1 VSFGPPDV
9 SFGAGNNP
17 DFFTFAPPPPPPDQ
31 VEIEQFEDAPPLS
44 APEVFAVNGLA
55 LASMQGFSNVVI
67 DAGSVILTSNAL
79 GSNASSATFSSVDF
93 GTVQGTSFSLAQGL
107 VVSSGDATPPNSNTT
122 GGFSTNAGGALGSII
137 VNGTPRN
144 INDTTSLS
152 FNFTV
157 PTGTRAVTYDWMFGS
172 EEYPEFGT
180 NVFTDF
186 AAVFVDGIN
195 YLKFPDGSSIEYVN
209 SGNPGSKSQDG
220 TGPFFTDNTSSVLS
234 TEYDGVSAPDLMV
247 GLLDQ
252 TIGSGGIHSIRF
264 IVADTGDSALDSSL
278 FISPGSLIN
287 SDITG
292 STGSDILVGDHFASD
307 AINGLASNDS
317 IFGLGG
323 NDILSGGAGLDVI
336 DGGDGNDNITGGD
349 GSDILTGGSGADV
362 FRYVASTEF
371 GDRINDFLVGT
382 DDLDISSLGITAANN
397 SNNETID
404 FSTIATDLDF
414 SASTSGIFEITGT
427 RLAGTSIL
435 NAEESG
441 RIVLSGMTT
450 NASATK
456 TLVIMYDQAGEIAGT
471 PASTANAAVF
481 LIDDATDL
489 GNTTSNEI
497 TMVAF
502 LENVGQDT
510 LSAADFI

>member
-1 VSFGPPDV
+1 
-9 SFGAGNNP
+9 
-17 DFFTFAPPPPPPDQ
+17 
-31 VEIEQFEDAPPLS
+31 
-44 APEVFAVNGLA
+44 
-55 LASMQGFSNVVI
+55 
-67 DAGSVILTSNAL
+67 
-79 GSNASSATFSSVDF
+79 
-93 GTVQGTSFSLAQGL
+93 
-107 VVSSGDATPPNSNTT
+107 
-122 GGFSTNAGGALGSII
+122 
-137 VNGTPRN
+137 
-144 INDTTSLS
+144 
-152 FNFTV
+152 
-157 PTGTRAVTYDWMFGS
+157 
-172 EEYPEFGT
+172 
-180 NVFTDF
+180 
-186 AAVFVDGIN
+186 
-195 YLKFPDGSSIEYVN
+195 
-209 SGNPGSKSQDG
+209 
-220 TGPFFTDNTSSVLS
+220 
-234 TEYDGVSAPDLMV
+234 
-247 GLLDQ
+247 
-252 TIGSGGIHSIRF
+252 
-264 IVADTGDSALDSSL
+264 
-278 FISPGSLIN
+278 
-287 SDITG
+287 
-292 STGSDILVGDHFASD
+292 
-307 AINGLASNDS
+307 
-317 IFGLGG
+317 
-323 NDILSGGAGLDVI
+323 
-336 DGGDGNDNITGGD
+336 
-349 GSDILTGGSGADV
+349 LTGGSGADV